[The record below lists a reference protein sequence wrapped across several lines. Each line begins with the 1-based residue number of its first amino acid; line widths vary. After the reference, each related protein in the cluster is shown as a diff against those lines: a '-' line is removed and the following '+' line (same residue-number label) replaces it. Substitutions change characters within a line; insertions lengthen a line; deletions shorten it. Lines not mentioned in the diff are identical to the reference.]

1 MIDCEVICAW
11 PGRSWALHLTLP
23 AGATVADALAQAR
36 AMSQL
41 AVESSQ
47 VEPPQIDWDAPV
59 GVYGQLCDRTRPL
72 EQGDRIELYRPLA
85 VDPKESRRRRAA
97 ATTPHSGRGSL
108 RR

>member
-11 PGRSWALHLTLP
+11 PGRSWTLQLMLP

-36 AMSQL
+36 AVAQQ
-41 AVESSQ
+41 Q
-47 VEPPQIDWDAPV
+47 VEPPQIEWDAPV
-59 GVYGQLCDRTRPL
+59 GVHGEACDRGRPL
-72 EQGDRIELYRPLA
+72 ASGDRIELYRPLA

-97 ATTPHSGRGSL
+97 ATPRSGRGSL